1 MENDERRIRV
11 AIAEDHQILRQG
23 IVALLEDEEKLEMV
37 FDVGDGLQLIE
48 KIKENPIDVLIL
60 DLNMPKMDGETCL
73 PIILELY
80 PNLKVVILSAY
91 FSEPIVNALLKMGA
105 TCFLPK
111 HSDYTILL
119 DAIVSVYQK
128 GFYSMEE
135 SEKEKRTNLEL
146 EMNQNFT
153 PRELDILKLLCEE
166 KTSKEIAEALFI
178 SHRTV
183 EGHKLRIMEKTKATS
198 TSGIIIFALR
208 KGYFR

>member
-1 MENDERRIRV
+1 MENEEGRIRV
-11 AIAEDHQILRQG
+11 AIAEDHHILRQG
-23 IVALLEDEEKLEMV
+23 IVALLEDEENLEMV
-37 FDVGDGLQLIE
+37 FDVGDGIELIE
-48 KIKENPIDVLIL
+48 KIKDNPIDVLIL

-73 PIILELY
+73 PIILERY

-91 FSEPIVNALLKMGA
+91 FSEPIVNELLKLGA

-111 HSDYTILL
+111 HSDYSILL
-119 DAIVSVYQK
+119 DAILSVHKK
-128 GFYSMEE
+128 GFYSMED
-135 SEKEKRTNLEL
+135 SEKEKRANLEL
-146 EMNQNFT
+146 EMKENFT
-153 PRELDILKLLCEE
+153 PRELDILKLLCEQ

>member
-1 MENDERRIRV
+1 METDERRIRV

-23 IVALLEDEEKLEMV
+23 IVALLEDEENLEMV

-60 DLNMPKMDGETCL
+60 DLNMPKMDGETCI
-73 PIILELY
+73 PILLELY
-80 PNLKVVILSAY
+80 PNLKVVVLSAY
-91 FSEPIVNALLKMGA
+91 FSEPIVNFVLGLGA

-111 HSDYTILL
+111 HSDYSILL
-119 DAIVSVYQK
+119 DAIMSVHYK
-128 GFYSMEE
+128 GFYSIEE
-135 SEKEKRTNLEL
+135 SEKEKRLNLEL
-146 EMNQNFT
+146 EMKESFT

-166 KTSKEIAEALFI
+166 KTSKEIAEALYI

-183 EGHKLRIMEKTKATS
+183 EGHKLRIMEKTKTTN

>member
-1 MENDERRIRV
+1 MEKDERRIRV

-23 IVALLEDEEKLEMV
+23 IVALLADEEQLEMI

-80 PNLKVVILSAY
+80 PNLKVIVLSAY
-91 FSEPIVNALLKMGA
+91 FSEPIVNALLNMGA

-111 HSDYTILL
+111 HSDYSILV
-119 DAIVSVYQK
+119 DAIVSVYKK

-135 SEKEKRTNLEL
+135 SEKENRMNLEL
-146 EMNQNFT
+146 QMKENFT
-153 PRELDILKLLCEE
+153 LRELDILKLLCEE

-183 EGHKLRIMEKTKATS
+183 EGHKLRIMDKTNSTS

>member
-23 IVALLEDEEKLEMV
+23 IVALLEDEENLEMI
-37 FDVGDGLQLIE
+37 FDVGDGIELIE

-60 DLNMPKMDGETCL
+60 DLNMPKMDGETCM

-80 PNLKVVILSAY
+80 PNLKIVVLSAY
-91 FSEPIVNALLKMGA
+91 FSEPIENSLLKLGA

-111 HSDYTILL
+111 HSDYSILL
-119 DAIVSVYQK
+119 DAIVSVHKK
-128 GFYSMEE
+128 GFYSFEE
-135 SEKEKRTNLEL
+135 SEKEKRMNLDL
-146 EMNQNFT
+146 EMKENFT
-153 PRELDILKLLCEE
+153 PRELDILKLLCEQ
-166 KTSKEIAEALFI
+166 KTSKEIAETLFI

-183 EGHKLRIMEKTKATS
+183 EGHKLRIMEKTNSTS